1 MTGWVFPVH
10 PVKEIEN
17 TNTINV
23 VVDICQFDDKV
34 AICLWTYL
42 RAIDIGHFV
51 CWQDADMR
59 CPGVFWRDIVVLAS
73 QRQSVCLAQSEHCLL
88 LSFGRP
94 SIC

>member
-34 AICLWTYL
+34 AICL
-42 RAIDIGHFV
+42 
-51 CWQDADMR
+51 
-59 CPGVFWRDIVVLAS
+59 CPIILTSNA
-73 QRQSVCLAQSEHCLL
+73 
-88 LSFGRP
+88 LSKVTPRLPGLSINFGLF
-94 SIC
+94 C